1 MNAKVDGTDGNPVIQ
16 GRSPIKA
23 VQDILD
29 GMSIGD
35 TDNSDTGDG
44 DEGQNLDLKGAGDT
58 EGETEGQETDPN
70 SESDDSS
77 DGETDGAQGTGE
89 EVEIDSSTLAQLLG
103 IDESDILIGKD
114 GSPLFRAK
122 VDGQD
127 KEISFDSLLRNYRLQ
142 QHVDN
147 NATQVKQERE
157 AIAKERE
164 QMRGAYIS
172 AIQQAATYI
181 TEQEN
186 ELVKQFNSINWE
198 QKRAENPTQYII
210 ERDGFRD
217 RLQAIQAKR
226 LELGQKWQQEQEKS
240 QAEYKANMEAKV
252 AEEAQKI
259 LEKIPEWTD
268 KEFAKTESAALKSYA
283 LEQGFTADELN
294 TLIDHRAWYMLRKAM
309 LYDQSIGKAKE
320 TVKKVVKL
328 PRVTKQKAPSDQ
340 GSVKKV
346 RLAKAKDAAMKGGRN
361 AQVAF
366 VNELIK

>member
-1 MNAKVDGTDGNPVIQ
+1 MNMKVDGTDGSNPLQ

-29 GMSIGD
+29 GMSIDSD
-35 TDNSDTGDG
+35 TSDTGDG
-44 DEGQNLDLKGAGDT
+44 DEGENLDLKGAGNTDDKVDD
-58 EGETEGQETDPN
+58 QETDLKD
-70 SESDDSS
+70 ESDESS
-77 DGETDGAQGTGE
+77 EDETDGAQGTSE

-164 QMRGAYIS
+164 QMRGAYVS
-172 AIQQAATYI
+172 AIQQAAAYI

-186 ELVKQFNSINWE
+186 ELVKQFQSINWE
-198 QKRAENPTQYII
+198 QKRTENPTQYII
-210 ERDGFRD
+210 DRDGFRD
-217 RLQAIQAKR
+217 RMQTLQAKR

-240 QAEYKANMEAKV
+240 QAEYRTNMEAKV

-259 LEKIPEWTD
+259 IEKIPEWSNKD
-268 KEFAKTESAALKSYA
+268 IAKTESEKLKAYA
-283 LEQGFTADELN
+283 LNEGFTPEELN
-294 TLIDHRAWYMLRKAM
+294 TLIDHRAWFMLRKAM

-328 PRVTKQKAPSDQ
+328 PRVTKQKAPADQ

-346 RLAKAKDAAMKGGRN
+346 RLAKAKDAAMGGNRS